1 MKASEL
7 RIGNFVQLNTN
18 ITQVDVIDYN
28 QIIATEFGL
37 IELKYIKPIQLTEE
51 LLIKFGGILDYEDD
65 SYVFGNFAVSV
76 NKKSEAIMFFK
87 DEQISEF
94 NYVHQLQNLYFA
106 LTGEELILKQLQND

>member
-7 RIGNFVQLNTN
+7 RIGNFVQLNIN

-37 IELKYIKPIQLTEE
+37 IELNYIKPIALTEE
-51 LLIKFGGILDYEDD
+51 WLLKFGFEKDRNGYFLGILSFSITKNNKFMICIND
-65 SYVFGNFAVSV
+65 SP
-76 NKKSEAIMFFK
+76 I
-87 DEQISEF
+87 QTIC

-106 LTGEELILKQLQND
+106 LTGEELIINN